1 MIEKIENPLNLK
13 LEGIEFL
20 ITELQK
26 QFEDSSMNI
35 PDGLSL
41 NESGVSIEIQM
52 VAGTYSYSLELLKKL
67 KAELE
72 DPLMQSLKEVT

>member
-1 MIEKIENPLNLK
+1 MIEKNENPLNLK
-13 LEGIEFL
+13 IDAVDLLIE
-20 ITELQK
+20 ELQK
-26 QFEDSSMNI
+26 QFDESSMNI

-52 VAGTYSYSLELLKKL
+52 VSGTYNYSLELLKKL

>member
-13 LEGIEFL
+13 LEGIELL

-41 NESGVSIEIQM
+41 DESGVSIEIQM
-52 VAGTYSYSLELLKKL
+52 VSGTYSYSLELLKKL

>member
-13 LEGIEFL
+13 IDAVDLLIEQ
-20 ITELQK
+20 LQK

-35 PDGLSL
+35 PEGLLL

-52 VAGTYSYSLELLKKL
+52 VSGTYSYSLDLLKKL

>member
-13 LEGIEFL
+13 IDAVDLLIEQ
-20 ITELQK
+20 LQK
-26 QFEDSSMNI
+26 KFEDSSMNI
-35 PDGLSL
+35 PEGLSL

-52 VAGTYSYSLELLKKL
+52 VSGTYSYSLDLLKKL

>member
-13 LEGIEFL
+13 IGAVDLL
-20 ITELQK
+20 INELQK
-26 QFEDSSMNI
+26 QFDESSMNI

-41 NESGVSIEIQM
+41 DESGVSIEIQM
-52 VAGTYSYSLELLKKL
+52 VSGTYSYSLDLLKKL

>member
-41 NESGVSIEIQM
+41 KESGVSIEIQM
-52 VAGTYSYSLELLKKL
+52 VSGTYSYSLELLKKL

>member
-13 LEGIEFL
+13 IDAVDLLIEQ
-20 ITELQK
+20 LQK

-35 PDGLSL
+35 PEGISL

-52 VAGTYSYSLELLKKL
+52 VSGTYSYSLDLLKKL

>member
-13 LEGIEFL
+13 LEGIELL

-35 PDGLSL
+35 PEGLSL

-52 VAGTYSYSLELLKKL
+52 VSGTYSYSLDLLKKL

-72 DPLMQSLKEVT
+72 DPLMQSLKEAT

>member
-13 LEGIEFL
+13 LEDIELL

-26 QFEDSSMNI
+26 QFEDSSINI
-35 PDGLSL
+35 PEGLSL
-41 NESGVSIEIQM
+41 NESGVSIEIEM
-52 VAGTYSYSLELLKKL
+52 VSGTYSYSLELLKKL

>member
-1 MIEKIENPLNLK
+1 MIEKIETPLNLK
-13 LEGIEFL
+13 IDAVDLLMEQ
-20 ITELQK
+20 LQK

-35 PDGLSL
+35 PEGLSL

-52 VAGTYSYSLELLKKL
+52 VSGTYSYSLDLLKKL

>member
-13 LEGIEFL
+13 IDAVDLFIEQ
-20 ITELQK
+20 LQK

-35 PDGLSL
+35 PEGLSL

-52 VAGTYSYSLELLKKL
+52 VSGTYSYSLDLLKKL

>member
-13 LEGIEFL
+13 LEGIELL
-20 ITELQK
+20 ITEPQK

-35 PDGLSL
+35 PEGLSL

-52 VAGTYSYSLELLKKL
+52 VSGTYSYSLELLKKL

>member
-1 MIEKIENPLNLK
+1 MIEKNENPLNLK
-13 LEGIEFL
+13 IDAVDLLIE
-20 ITELQK
+20 ELQK
-26 QFEDSSMNI
+26 QFDESSMNI

-52 VAGTYSYSLELLKKL
+52 VSGTYSYSLELLKKL

>member
-13 LEGIEFL
+13 IDAVDLLIEQ
-20 ITELQK
+20 LQK
-26 QFEDSSMNI
+26 QLEDSSMNI
-35 PDGLSL
+35 PEGLSL

-52 VAGTYSYSLELLKKL
+52 VSGTYSYSLDLLKKL

>member
-1 MIEKIENPLNLK
+1 MIGKIENPLNLK
-13 LEGIEFL
+13 IDAVDLLIEQ
-20 ITELQK
+20 LQK

-35 PDGLSL
+35 PEGLSL

-52 VAGTYSYSLELLKKL
+52 VSGTYSYSLDLLKKL

>member
-13 LEGIEFL
+13 IDAVDLLIEQ
-20 ITELQK
+20 LQN

-35 PDGLSL
+35 PEGLSL

-52 VAGTYSYSLELLKKL
+52 VSGTYSYSLDLLKKL

>member
-13 LEGIEFL
+13 IDAVDLLIEQ
-20 ITELQK
+20 LQK

-35 PDGLSL
+35 PEGLSL

-52 VAGTYSYSLELLKKL
+52 VSGTYSYSLVYSRNLKL
-67 KAELE
+67 N
-72 DPLMQSLKEVT
+72 

>member
-13 LEGIEFL
+13 IDAVDLLIEQ
-20 ITELQK
+20 LQK

-35 PDGLSL
+35 PEGLSL

-52 VAGTYSYSLELLKKL
+52 VSGTYSYSLDLLTKL

>member
-13 LEGIEFL
+13 IDAVELLIEQ
-20 ITELQK
+20 LQK

-35 PDGLSL
+35 PEGLSL

-52 VAGTYSYSLELLKKL
+52 VSGTYSYSLDLLKKL

>member
-13 LEGIEFL
+13 IDAVDLLIEQ
-20 ITELQK
+20 LQK

-35 PDGLSL
+35 PEGFSL

-52 VAGTYSYSLELLKKL
+52 VSGTYSYSLDLLKKL

-72 DPLMQSLKEVT
+72 DPSMQSLKEVT